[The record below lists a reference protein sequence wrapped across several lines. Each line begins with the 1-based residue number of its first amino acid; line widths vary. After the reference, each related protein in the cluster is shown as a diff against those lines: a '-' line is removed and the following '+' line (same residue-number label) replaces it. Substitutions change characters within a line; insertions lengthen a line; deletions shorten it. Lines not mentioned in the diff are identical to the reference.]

1 MVKRYFPA
9 KLKSQR
15 IVPQSGGM
23 DDCMGFISE
32 LIGWPLGWVM
42 WLGYQ
47 VLRNYGF
54 ALIFFTFVTKM
65 IMFPLTLKQQK
76 SSVKMALIKPKL
88 DNIQKKYANNKE
100 KLNEEMMKLYQEE
113 GYNPMSGCLPLLIQ
127 FPILFGLINVVY
139 NPLTHIIRLSKEVI
153 EQGLEIAR
161 GMEDILVNVSMP
173 QISIIQGVKAQPELF
188 SSLLSPEQI
197 QRISNFNM
205 SFLGIDLT
213 AVPTLALNTLLIIPI
228 LSGVTSFLI
237 SIQSMRQTETT
248 AGENGNTM
256 KGMMDIMP
264 LFSLFFCFLVPAGV
278 GLYWGISNVLSY
290 LQSMYMNKKYNPQ
303 EMAEKARAEQA
314 ALEEAERQQRLENRK
329 KARQEMAEYQAEV
342 DAAEQAA
349 KGKKKKNVE
358 IEVPK
363 APDEETI
370 KKGMTAKEINRMKLA
385 AARKRDAEKYGEEYV
400 EVTDDDLR

>member
-1 MVKRYFPA
+1 
-9 KLKSQR
+9 
-15 IVPQSGGM
+15 
-23 DDCMGFISE
+23 MGFISE
-32 LIGWPLGWVM
+32 IIGWPLGWVM
-42 WLGYQ
+42 WIGYQ
-47 VLRNYGF
+47 VFRNYGV

-139 NPLTHIIRLSKEVI
+139 NPLTHIIRLSKDVI
-153 EQGLEIAR
+153 EQGLEIAK
-161 GMEDILVNVSMP
+161 GMEGILVNASMP
-173 QISIIQGVKAQPELF
+173 QISIIQGVKIQPELF
-188 SSLLSPEQI
+188 SALFSPEQI

-205 SFLGIDLT
+205 SFFGIDLT
-213 AVPTLALNTLLIIPI
+213 AVPTMAFNLLIIIPI

-237 SIQSMRQTETT
+237 SIQSMRQAGTT
-248 AGENGNTM
+248 AAGETGNTM
-256 KGMMDIMP
+256 KGMMYIMP
-264 LFSLFFCFLVPAGV
+264 IFSLIFCFQVPAGV
-278 GLYWGISNVLSY
+278 GLYWVISNVLSY
-290 LQSMYMNKKYNPQ
+290 IQSMYMNKKYNPQ
-303 EMAEKARAEQA
+303 EMAEKARAEQE
-314 ALEEAERQQRLENRK
+314 ALEEAERQERLENRK
-329 KARQEMAEYQAEV
+329 KARKEMAEYQAEV
-342 DAAEQAA
+342 EAAAQAS
-349 KGKKKKNVE
+349 KGKKKKAPDIVE
-358 IEVPK
+358 EPQ
-363 APDEETI
+363 APDEETL

>member
-1 MVKRYFPA
+1 
-9 KLKSQR
+9 
-15 IVPQSGGM
+15 
-23 DDCMGFISE
+23 MGFISE
-32 LIGWPLGWVM
+32 IIGWPLGWVM
-42 WLGYQ
+42 WIGYQ
-47 VLRNYGF
+47 IFRNYGI
-54 ALIFFTFVTKM
+54 ALIFFSIVTKM
-65 IMFPLTLKQQK
+65 AMFPMTLKQQK

-161 GMEDILVNVSMP
+161 GMEGILVNVSMP
-173 QISIIQGVKAQPELF
+173 QISIIQGVKLQPELF

-197 QRISNFNM
+197 QKISQFNM
-205 SFLGIDLT
+205 TFFGLDLT
-213 AVPTLALNTLLIIPI
+213 VVPTMTLTPLIIIPL
-228 LSGVTSFLI
+228 LSGATSFLI
-237 SIQSMRQTETT
+237 SIQSMKQTETT
-248 AGENGNTM
+248 AAGESGGMM
-256 KGMMDIMP
+256 KGMMYVMP
-264 LFSLFFCFLVPAGV
+264 LFSLIFSFQVPAGV
-278 GLYWGISNVLSY
+278 GLYWLISNVLSFG
-290 LQSMYMNKKYNPQ
+290 QSMYMNKKFNPQ

-314 ALEEAERQQRLENRK
+314 ALEEAERKERLENRK

-342 DAAEQAA
+342 EAAAQAS
-349 KGKKKKNVE
+349 KGKKKKDQAAEE
-358 IEVPK
+358 IK
-363 APDEETI
+363 APDEETV
-370 KKGMTAKEINRMKLA
+370 KRGMTAKEINRMKLA

>member
-197 QRISNFNM
+197 H
-205 SFLGIDLT
+205 L
-213 AVPTLALNTLLIIPI
+213 P
-228 LSGVTSFLI
+228 
-237 SIQSMRQTETT
+237 
-248 AGENGNTM
+248 
-256 KGMMDIMP
+256 
-264 LFSLFFCFLVPAGV
+264 
-278 GLYWGISNVLSY
+278 
-290 LQSMYMNKKYNPQ
+290 
-303 EMAEKARAEQA
+303 
-314 ALEEAERQQRLENRK
+314 
-329 KARQEMAEYQAEV
+329 
-342 DAAEQAA
+342 
-349 KGKKKKNVE
+349 
-358 IEVPK
+358 
-363 APDEETI
+363 
-370 KKGMTAKEINRMKLA
+370 
-385 AARKRDAEKYGEEYV
+385 
-400 EVTDDDLR
+400 

>member
-1 MVKRYFPA
+1 
-9 KLKSQR
+9 
-15 IVPQSGGM
+15 
-23 DDCMGFISE
+23 MGFISE
-32 LIGWPLGWVM
+32 IIGWPLGWVM
-42 WLGYQ
+42 WIGYQ
-47 VLRNYGF
+47 VFRNYGV

-139 NPLTHIIRLSKEVI
+139 NPLTHIIRLSKDVI
-153 EQGLEIAR
+153 EQGLEIAK
-161 GMEDILVNVSMP
+161 GMEGILVNASMP
-173 QISIIQGVKAQPELF
+173 QISIIQGVKIQPELF
-188 SSLLSPEQI
+188 SALFSPEQI

-205 SFLGIDLT
+205 SFFGIDLT
-213 AVPTLALNTLLIIPI
+213 AVPTMAFNPLIIIPI

-237 SIQSMRQTETT
+237 SIQSMRQAGTT
-248 AGENGNTM
+248 AAGETGNTM
-256 KGMMDIMP
+256 KGMMYIMP
-264 LFSLFFCFLVPAGV
+264 IFSLIFCFQVPAGV
-278 GLYWGISNVLSY
+278 GLYWVISNVLSY
-290 LQSMYMNKKYNPQ
+290 IQSMYMNKKYNPQ
-303 EMAEKARAEQA
+303 EMAEKARAEQE
-314 ALEEAERQQRLENRK
+314 ALEEAERQERLENRK
-329 KARQEMAEYQAEV
+329 KARKEMAEYQAEV
-342 DAAEQAA
+342 EAAAQAS
-349 KGKKKKNVE
+349 KGKKKKAPD
-358 IEVPK
+358 IEEPQ
-363 APDEETI
+363 APDEETL